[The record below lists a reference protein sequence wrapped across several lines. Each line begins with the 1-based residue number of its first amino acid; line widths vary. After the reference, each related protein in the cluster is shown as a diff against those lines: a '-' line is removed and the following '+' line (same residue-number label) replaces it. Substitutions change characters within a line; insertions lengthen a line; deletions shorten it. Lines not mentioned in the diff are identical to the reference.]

1 MRNATAFRGE
11 ADKTA
16 SPCMVYYC
24 TFLPNVPVERLE
36 RNFTLNAKEWQWLT
50 PLLGNF
56 FLAEIS
62 SFEAV
67 ASKFTF

>member
-16 SPCMVYYC
+16 SPCCSYAE
-24 TFLPNVPVERLE
+24 NVPPKRASGTFGTYFSFITIE
-36 RNFTLNAKEWQWLT
+36 KQWLT
-50 PLLGNF
+50 PLLGIF
-56 FLAEIS
+56 SLAENP
-62 SFEAV
+62 SFEAT